1 MAGTKRKRI
10 YIDENG
16 NEEHT
21 SSEAEPPSPIPL
33 FTPMSSPP
41 SLQSSRSSFEPNNP
55 PLEKTR
61 TMGRSPRDIRSGD
74 TPMGRATLEK
84 SGQAAAR
91 ATQPD
96 SRTFEMST
104 QETAGLAQS
113 QDPELERLVGDNES
127 P

>member
-1 MAGTKRKRI
+1 M
-10 YIDENG
+10 E
-16 NEEHT
+16 
-21 SSEAEPPSPIPL
+21 
-33 FTPMSSPP
+33 
-41 SLQSSRSSFEPNNP
+41 
-55 PLEKTR
+55 
-61 TMGRSPRDIRSGD
+61 
-74 TPMGRATLEK
+74 RATLEK

-113 QDPELERLVGDNES
+113 QKTELERLVSEDES